1 MRTLKALLVLVLVG
15 LTTSASAQFANSASS
30 FGKSIW
36 TTVNT
41 DGYNRIYVSYLPSKL
56 DMYGVLDFKMNGSF
70 QVGYLRGIGLTQKVP
85 LYLEVGGVLQYRNGK
100 FDFTESG
107 YVISEEINM
116 LSVNIPLSLVY
127 RLNISDDF
135 AISPNFGLDFRV
147 NVTGKDKYEENGEEI
162 YDINIFSDGDAK
174 RFQAG
179 WHIGVGFDYRALHF
193 GVDYGTDFNNIVEES
208 KGKTTSITLGLN
220 F

>member
-85 LYLEVGGVLQYRNGK
+85 LYLEVGVHCNTEMVNLTLQK
-100 FDFTESG
+100 VD
-107 YVISEEINM
+107 M
-116 LSVNIPLSLVY
+116 L
-127 RLNISDDF
+127 
-135 AISPNFGLDFRV
+135 
-147 NVTGKDKYEENGEEI
+147 
-162 YDINIFSDGDAK
+162 
-174 RFQAG
+174 FQ
-179 WHIGVGFDYRALHF
+179 R
-193 GVDYGTDFNNIVEES
+193 
-208 KGKTTSITLGLN
+208 K
-220 F
+220 

>member
-1 MRTLKALLVLVLVG
+1 
-15 LTTSASAQFANSASS
+15 
-30 FGKSIW
+30 
-36 TTVNT
+36 
-41 DGYNRIYVSYLPSKL
+41 
-56 DMYGVLDFKMNGSF
+56 
-70 QVGYLRGIGLTQKVP
+70 
-85 LYLEVGGVLQYRNGK
+85 
-100 FDFTESG
+100 
-107 YVISEEINM
+107 M